1 MPRKSSKK
9 VFYGKSVPEMIAD
22 AERTPA
28 ERTPAVQIR
37 TVDATQDIGG
47 VKYISHSVDGN
58 LKSLTVQFTGG
69 SGLQF
74 YVEE

>member
-1 MPRKSSKK
+1 MSKRKSANK
-9 VFYGKSVPEMIAD
+9 VFYDKSVPEMIANS
-22 AERTPA
+22 ERTPIA
-28 ERTPAVQIR
+28 QVR

-47 VKYISHSVDGN
+47 VKYTSHSVDGN

-69 SGLQF
+69 SDLQF